1 MLLPACQLAGREF
14 LFWGCFVAPQLMNM
28 WISWVLLALLL
39 FWAVGAYNRL
49 VRLRSAAI
57 QAFGALDA
65 ELLRRTALLG
75 EYDAVV
81 AGPRVPQDA
90 QLHESLRA
98 SGTQYAASLAVMR
111 SRPLDEQ
118 AGAALVA
125 AGKVLDAAWQTLVEA
140 SQAQSSQ
147 DDSVGTGTDS
157 TGSVQTSLQSLIER
171 SALQRT
177 QIDLATAQF
186 NAAVDHYNKAVAQFP
201 ASMLAGVFGF
211 KRALML

>member
-1 MLLPACQLAGREF
+1 MFLTGWLIALA
-14 LFWGCFVAPQLMNM
+14 
-28 WISWVLLALLL
+28 VLV

-90 QLHESLRA
+90 QMHEALRA

-118 AGAALVA
+118 AGSALVA
-125 AGKVLDAAWQTLVEA
+125 AGKVLDAAWQALVQA
-140 SQAQSSQ
+140 SQAQSSEAG
-147 DDSVGTGTDS
+147 DGGGAAGTGSAT
-157 TGSVQTSLQSLIER
+157 TSLHSLIER
-171 SALQRT
+171 SAHQRT